1 MAMGW
6 TGAPT
11 VFSTTVTKQLHDI
24 LTNNIMELFM
34 DNGGCADGT
43 FTGMASK
50 L

>member
-1 MAMGW
+1 MGW

-11 VFSTTVTKQLHDI
+11 VFSATVTKWLHDI
-24 LTNNIMELFM
+24 LTNDIMELFM
-34 DNGGCADGT
+34 DDSGCADRT